1 MPAPF
6 IAAAG
11 AAAIS
16 VLPDMARKVMDV
28 IARYVPDPEQQAE
41 ATQAV
46 LSVMQQSDAAQV
58 EVNKIEAQHASLF
71 VAGWRPALGWLG
83 AGGVA
88 YVWVGW
94 PMLTWA
100 SENFGWI
107 APPQLDLGELMTLL
121 FGLLGL
127 AAYRTWE
134 KTAGV
139 AR

>member
-1 MPAPF
+1 MPAPLL
-6 IAAAG
+6 AAAVP
-11 AAAIS
+11 A
-16 VLPDMARKVMDV
+16 V
-28 IARYVPDPEQQAE
+28 IEVVSDLLRRWIPDPEQRAE
-41 ATQAV
+41 AVQAV

>member
-1 MPAPF
+1 MVAPV
-6 IAAAG
+6 IAAAVPVIIDT
-11 AAAIS
+11 IS
-16 VLPDMARKVMDV
+16 DLLRRW
-28 IARYVPDPEQQAE
+28 IPDPEQRAE
-41 ATQAV
+41 AVQAV

-58 EVNKIEAQHASLF
+58 EVNKLEAQHASLF

-100 SENFGWI
+100 SENFGWV

-127 AAYRTWE
+127 AAYRTVE
-134 KTAGV
+134 KIGKV

>member
-1 MPAPF
+1 MVAPV
-6 IAAAG
+6 IAAAVPAVIDIIG
-11 AAAIS
+11 G
-16 VLPDMARKVMDV
+16 VLKRW
-28 IARYVPDPEQQAE
+28 IPDPEQHA
-41 ATQAV
+41 QAV
-46 LSVMQQSDAAQV
+46 QEVLAVLQTSDQAQV
-58 EVNKIEAQHASLF
+58 EVNKLEAQHASLL

-127 AAYRTWE
+127 AAYRTVE
-134 KTAGV
+134 RVRGVIPAGK
-139 AR
+139 